1 MKLQRM
7 CAVCREVKGK
17 DAFIRIVKQK
27 DNVSL
32 DLSGKQAGR
41 GAYICKDGG
50 CIEKARKARAIE
62 RSLSCKVDQ
71 SIYDALEAMQSDG
84 E

>member
-17 DAFIRIVKQK
+17 DELLRIVKQK

-32 DLSGKQAGR
+32 DLTGKQAGR
-41 GAYICKDGG
+41 GAYICKTGE

-62 RSLSCKVDQ
+62 RSLSCKVEPEV
-71 SIYDALEAMQSDG
+71 YDALEAMHSG
-84 E
+84 V

>member
-27 DNVSL
+27 DNVLL
-32 DLSGKQAGR
+32 DLTGKQAGR
-41 GAYICKDGG
+41 GAYICIEGG
-50 CIEKARKARAIE
+50 CIEKARKVRAIE
-62 RSLSCKVDQ
+62 RSLSCKVEPEV
-71 SIYDALEAMQSDG
+71 YDALEAMHSG
-84 E
+84 R

>member
-17 DAFIRIVKQK
+17 DELLRIVKQK
-27 DNVSL
+27 DIVSF
-32 DLSGKQAGR
+32 DSTGKMAGR
-41 GAYICKDGG
+41 GAYICKYGG
-50 CIEKARKARAIE
+50 CIQKARKARAIE
-62 RSLSCKVDQ
+62 RSLSCKVEPCV
-71 SIYDALEAMQSDG
+71 YDALEAMQSGG

>member
-17 DAFIRIVKQK
+17 DGFVRIVKQK
-27 DNVSL
+27 ENVSV
-32 DLSGKQAGR
+32 DLTGKVAGR

-71 SIYDALEAMQSDG
+71 SVYDALEAMQNGG

>member
-17 DAFIRIVKQK
+17 DELLRVVKQK
-27 DNVSL
+27 DNVSV
-32 DLSGKQAGR
+32 DLGGKVAGR
-41 GAYICKDGG
+41 GAYICKDAV
-50 CIEKARKARAIE
+50 CIEKARKTRALE

-71 SIYDALEAMQSDG
+71 SVYDALEAMQNDG
-84 E
+84 K

>member
-17 DAFIRIVKQK
+17 DELLRIVKQK

-32 DLSGKQAGR
+32 DFTGKQAGR

-62 RSLSCKVDQ
+62 RSLSCKVEPEV
-71 SIYDALEAMQSDG
+71 YDALEAIHSG
-84 E
+84 R

>member
-17 DAFIRIVKQK
+17 DEFFRIVKQK
-27 DNVSL
+27 DSISV
-32 DLSGKQAGR
+32 DLTGKTAGR
-41 GAYICKDGG
+41 GSYICKDGG

-62 RSLSCKVDQ
+62 RSFSCKVEPCV
-71 SIYDALEAMQSDG
+71 YDALEAMAGGG

>member
-7 CAVCREVKGK
+7 CAVCREIKGK
-17 DAFIRIVKQK
+17 DELLRVVKQK
-27 DNVSL
+27 DKVLL
-32 DLSGKQAGR
+32 DLGGKAAGR
-41 GAYICKDGG
+41 GAYICKSGG
-50 CIEKARKARAIE
+50 CIEKARKTRALE

-71 SIYDALEAMQSDG
+71 SVYDALEAMQNGG

>member
-17 DAFIRIVKQK
+17 DALLRIAKQK
-27 DNVSL
+27 DRVSL
-32 DLSGKQAGR
+32 DLDGKLAGR
-41 GAYICKDGG
+41 GAYICKNGE
-50 CIEKARKARAIE
+50 CIGKARKARAIE
-62 RSLSCKVDQ
+62 RSLSCKVEPEV
-71 SIYDALEAMQSDG
+71 YDALEAMQSGG

>member
-17 DAFIRIVKQK
+17 DNFVRIVKQK
-27 DNVSL
+27 DSVSV
-32 DLSGKQAGR
+32 DLTGKTAGR
-41 GAYICKDGG
+41 GAYICKEGV

-62 RSLSCKVDQ
+62 RSLSCRVEPDV
-71 SIYDALEAMQSDG
+71 YDALEAMLG
-84 E
+84 GRE

>member
-17 DAFIRIVKQK
+17 DELIRIVKQK
-27 DNVSL
+27 DNVSI
-32 DLSGKQAGR
+32 DLTGKVAGR
-41 GAYICKDGG
+41 GAYICKDVG
-50 CIEKARKARAIE
+50 CIAKARKSRAIE

-71 SIYDALEAMQSDG
+71 SLYDALEEMQCGG

>member
-17 DAFIRIVKQK
+17 DEFVRIVKQK
-27 DNVSL
+27 DNVSI
-32 DLSGKQAGR
+32 DLSGKVAGR

-50 CIEKARKARAIE
+50 CIEKARKTRAIE

-71 SIYDALEAMQSDG
+71 SVYDALEAMQNGG